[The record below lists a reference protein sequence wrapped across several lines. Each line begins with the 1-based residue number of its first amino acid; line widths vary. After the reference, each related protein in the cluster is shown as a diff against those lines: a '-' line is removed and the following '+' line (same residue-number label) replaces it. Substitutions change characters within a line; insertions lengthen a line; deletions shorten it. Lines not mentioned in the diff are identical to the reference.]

1 MTKAILLHNATLI
14 DPKNETEFSGSVL
27 IKNGVIADILK
38 NKANLKIP
46 NCEVIDCQNYIL
58 SPGLVDM
65 WVFAGEPGFEHI
77 ETIESLIHNY
87 NQLLSENKELK
98 QKNKRLQKNL
108 QKYKKI
114 PCVPCT
120 IIT

>member
-1 MTKAILLHNATLI
+1 MSSIFELSKYI
-14 DPKNETEFSGSVL
+14 ETFVREL
-27 IKNGVIADILK
+27 
-38 NKANLKIP
+38 P
-46 NCEVIDCQNYIL
+46 
-58 SPGLVDM
+58 
-65 WVFAGEPGFEHI
+65 EHI